1 VLGWLGNALHPSRES
16 GQGGPHRKNEL
27 YDEVWSAGGERWWG
41 RRPGVVVGSSRCRKV
56 ILGGA
61 VLRVWSI
68 RPKRGW
74 IGLSAVVHVERGGA
88 VVRGRRGCRGWSWK
102 GCRGAPA
109 WGGARGGDSRAEGG
123 RRRRRSVDQGAAVS
137 IGTMRGEAEA
147 GHE

>member
-1 VLGWLGNALHPSRES
+1 MHCTHLGSRDREVLTGRMSSTTRCGRPEGN
-16 GQGGPHRKNEL
+16 GG
-27 YDEVWSAGGERWWG
+27 GG
-41 RRPGVVVGSSRCRKV
+41 RRPGVVVDSSRCREV

-61 VLRVWSI
+61 VLRVWST

-74 IGLSAVVHVERGGA
+74 SGLSAVARVERGGA

-102 GCRGAPA
+102 GCRAAPA